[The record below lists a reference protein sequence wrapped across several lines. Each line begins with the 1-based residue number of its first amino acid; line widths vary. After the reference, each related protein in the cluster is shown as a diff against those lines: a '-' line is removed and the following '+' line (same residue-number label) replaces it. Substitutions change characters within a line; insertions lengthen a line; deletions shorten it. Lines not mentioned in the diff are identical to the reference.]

1 MKTPFLDLET
11 YLFESHNYQTSATDG
26 AVIITLSPQYSI
38 YCSIFIERNSL
49 HNDCRK
55 MYWFKLW
62 FENLLSIYPSK
73 VLANNWPAMVPR
85 KWVAQHYC
93 PSDMCHK
100 AEICFKLI
108 FVLITFVMK
117 WQIISDFPSIEKEG
131 KLCTEKKLEI
141 WRQKRRRP
149 HVGNCAETTENP
161 PPPQGFLLHPFT
173 WPAVGTYGTWG
184 CFAPPSPPSLIHL
197 TRQTRSAGHLAA
209 PIQREASRHWQ
220 TAKQASNSRPC
231 VLISKDLMDT

>member
-1 MKTPFLDLET
+1 
-11 YLFESHNYQTSATDG
+11 
-26 AVIITLSPQYSI
+26 
-38 YCSIFIERNSL
+38 
-49 HNDCRK
+49 

-62 FENLLSIYPSK
+62 FENLPSIYPSM
-73 VLANNWPAMVPR
+73 VLANNWPAMVPT

-93 PSDMCHK
+93 SKWHVSQGRGLLQIK
-100 AEICFKLI
+100 ICPHHFCDEMTNNFWFSLH
-108 FVLITFVMK
+108 
-117 WQIISDFPSIEKEG
+117 WEG
-131 KLCTEKKLEI
+131 GEAMLGKNWKI
-141 WRQKRRRP
+141 WRKKRRRP

-184 CFAPPSPPSLIHL
+184 CFAPPSPPSLIHQ

-220 TAKQASNSRPC
+220 TAKQASNPRPC
-231 VLISKDLMDT
+231 VLILKDLMDT